1 MSSLMDSS
9 SNVKSANALYL
20 KSKLVIEMGF
30 PSKMVDSIIKYDKDI
45 LTYDIQQIVDYLIKT
60 EQGWTHKFIIDDE
73 NVIPRFLHYDEE
85 DSSLIQ
91 KEKWIIWGEE
101 LQEHKQMSILN
112 LNQGITRGKYSS
124 NLDDQNLNEREENK
138 FARSTESI

>member
-1 MSSLMDSS
+1 MSSLLDSS
-9 SNVKSANALYL
+9 SNAKSANALYL

-73 NVIPRFLHYDEE
+73 NAIPRFLHYDEE

-101 LQEHKQMSILN
+101 LQEHKQMSIRN

-138 FARSTESI
+138 FARSTDSI